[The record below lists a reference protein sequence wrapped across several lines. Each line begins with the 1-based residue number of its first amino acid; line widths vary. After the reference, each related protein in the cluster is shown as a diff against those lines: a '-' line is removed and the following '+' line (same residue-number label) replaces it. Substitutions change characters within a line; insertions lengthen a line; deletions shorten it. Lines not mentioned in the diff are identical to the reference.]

1 MFNALKSLSKRL
13 ASQSGMHKYYW
24 SYINGLVTVVL
35 EGKNIRLRLRDKE
48 DLDFVYEFWNNVDWY
63 GRYEA
68 IQPQMSKIELAKRI
82 ENPHESAF
90 NEVVQWTWFI
100 IEKKDGTKIGAII
113 HFLVQPAG
121 RVEVGYALVPG
132 ERGKGYGTEALQM
145 MVDYL
150 FLAKNIERIEATTDT
165 RNSASQ
171 RILEKVGFKREGI
184 IRKSGFCRN
193 EWVDDCLYG
202 ILREEWKEPK
212 IRTRA

>member
-1 MFNALKSLSKRL
+1 
-13 ASQSGMHKYYW
+13 MHKY
-24 SYINGLVTVVL
+24 SRLYIKGLVIVVL
-35 EGKNIRLRLRDKE
+35 EGKSIRLRLRDKE

-63 GRYEA
+63 GKYEA
-68 IQPQMSKIELAKRI
+68 IQPQMSKAELAKRI
-82 ENPHESAF
+82 ENPHEGAF

-121 RVEVGYALVPG
+121 RVEVGYALVPS
-132 ERGKGYGTEALQM
+132 ERGKGYGTEALQI

-150 FLAKNIERIEATTDT
+150 FLTKNVERIEATTDT

-171 RILEKVGFKREGI
+171 RILEKVGFKREGT

-212 IRTRA
+212 ILTRP